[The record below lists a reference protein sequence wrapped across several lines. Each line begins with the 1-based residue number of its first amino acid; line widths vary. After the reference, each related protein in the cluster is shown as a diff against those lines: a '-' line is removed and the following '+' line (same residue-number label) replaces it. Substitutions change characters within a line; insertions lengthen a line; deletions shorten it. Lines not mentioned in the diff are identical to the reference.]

1 MRSAE
6 CTEEKKDDE
15 SKDDESNK
23 DEKDKAESE
32 GEKKP
37 LPPKK
42 IPAKLKQ
49 LMSDDRQLQMKMIE
63 NGTRDLN
70 KRKSRESK
78 DW

>member
-1 MRSAE
+1 MA
-6 CTEEKKDDE
+6 
-15 SKDDESNK
+15 
-23 DEKDKAESE
+23 
-32 GEKKP
+32 
-37 LPPKK
+37 PKE

-70 KRKSRESK
+70 QRKSRENK